1 MTSIQAFVLS
11 AHQWSSSMRVFIIC
25 LILSFLPLSGS
36 VFASEIEMIEDV
48 EYESEFVD
56 DIYESEN
63 CISVSDNSTQTLV
76 VHDGQTLLLLQ
87 SIVDSLGVSIE
98 YLGRLLIV
106 IAFLLCVIGGCDI
119 ANLIIHWSVR

>member
-1 MTSIQAFVLS
+1 
-11 AHQWSSSMRVFIIC
+11 
-25 LILSFLPLSGS
+25 
-36 VFASEIEMIEDV
+36 MIEDI

-98 YLGRLLIV
+98 YLGRMLVV
-106 IAFLLCVIGGCDI
+106 IAFLLCVIGGCEI
-119 ANLIIHWSVR
+119 AKLIIHWSLR